1 MHKRPLSY
9 DQHIRR
15 IILFSTLISL
25 LAVVG
30 YGVHLQVRV
39 LDEYSKAD
47 ARKTSRLAF
56 EAIYSAMERG
66 WKHHDIEPIIARL
79 NRVDERMEVDL
90 YRSEAVSREFGPRTQ
105 SANQAE
111 EMLLE
116 AMGGQEQFVA
126 ESANI
131 YRFYYPI
138 LFEKSCLA
146 CHAHAEPGGVA
157 GVMTVRFPVSGVRF
171 APDMIFNAL
180 ILLVALA
187 LAAIFAL
194 LYIYLHRH
202 LVEPLKQLLER
213 IRYILDRH
221 DLTSHLVLKSGVKE
235 VKDIE
240 ESFNHL
246 LSSLHESEAQLKAL
260 SLTDHLTGIANRKR
274 FEEAV
279 SSELVRSKRYE
290 EPFSVMILDLNNFKP
305 VNDTHG
311 HLVGDKLLI
320 EVAALLRANI
330 RVSDLAARLGG
341 DEFVLLLINTDAK
354 RARLVR
360 EKLQELIAQHT
371 FEVDGLKLQIG
382 VSTGTATW
390 PEDGADLKNL
400 LDRAD
405 KRMYR
410 VKR

>member
-1 MHKRPLSY
+1 VHKPLSY

-25 LAVVG
+25 LVVVG
-30 YGVHLQVRV
+30 YGVNLQVRV

-66 WKHHDIEPIIARL
+66 WKRHDITPIIDRL
-79 NRVDERMEVDL
+79 NSVDERMQIDL
-90 YRSEAVSREFGPRTQ
+90 YRSERVIERYGPRTPITGET
-105 SANQAE
+105 A
-111 EMLLE
+111 LLE
-116 AMGGQEQFVA
+116 AMAGEEQFVTEDA
-126 ESANI
+126 TT

-138 LFEKSCLA
+138 AFEKSCLE
-146 CHAHAEPGGVA
+146 CHANASSGEIA
-157 GVMTVRFPVSGVRF
+157 GVMTVRFPLSGVRF

-180 ILLVALA
+180 ILLIAVVMAGV
-187 LAAIFAL
+187 FFL
-194 LYIYLHRH
+194 LYVYLRRH
-202 LVEPLKQLLER
+202 LVNPLKHLLER
-213 IRYILDRH
+213 IRYILAQH

-246 LSSLHESEAQLKAL
+246 LSSLNESEAQLKAL

-279 SSELVRSKRYE
+279 RAELVRSKRYE

-305 VNDTHG
+305 VNDTYG

-360 EKLQELIAQHT
+360 EKLEELIAQHT
-371 FEVDGLKLQIG
+371 FEVDGHSLKVG

-390 PEDGADLKNL
+390 PEDGADLEKL
-400 LDRAD
+400 LDQAD
-405 KRMYR
+405 TRMYR